1 MIYNNKAKKKL
12 YIIVALILINAVG
25 FTSARYY
32 FSLHN
37 TTEEIP
43 SGLLKKFTQ
52 SSPEMISP
60 SRFFEF
66 GLDLLRNIG
75 K

>member
-1 MIYNNKAKKKL
+1 MNNKAKKNL

-60 SRFFEF
+60 SKFLEF
-66 GLDLLRNIG
+66 GLDLLQNIG

>member
-1 MIYNNKAKKKL
+1 MNNKAKKKL

-60 SRFFEF
+60 SKFLEF
-66 GLDLLRNIG
+66 GLDLLQNIG

>member
-1 MIYNNKAKKKL
+1 MNNKAKKKL
-12 YIIVALILINAVG
+12 YIIAALILINAVG

-60 SRFFEF
+60 SKFLEL
-66 GLDLLRNIG
+66 GLDLLQNIG

>member
-1 MIYNNKAKKKL
+1 MNNKAKKKL

-43 SGLLKKFTQ
+43 SGLL
-52 SSPEMISP
+52 
-60 SRFFEF
+60 
-66 GLDLLRNIG
+66 
-75 K
+75 

>member
-1 MIYNNKAKKKL
+1 MNNKAKKKL
-12 YIIVALILINAVG
+12 YIIAALILINAVG

-60 SRFFEF
+60 SKFLEF
-66 GLDLLRNIG
+66 GLDLLQNIG